1 MKTIYFI
8 RHAKSDWSIPGIDDI
23 DRPLNERGYSDAHRM
38 GRHLKKSK
46 PENFILVSSPA
57 VRALTTALIFAREF
71 DYPQN
76 EIQLQPDLYEAK
88 VEDYETVINFLDNK
102 FDTAFIFGHNPTI
115 SEAVGVFSE
124 TSETELPT
132 CSVSILKFESRE
144 WPTVISLKGKLQ
156 SQLSPKSL
164 TE

>member
-23 DRPLNERGYSDAHRM
+23 DRPLNERGYLDAHRM
-38 GRHLKKSK
+38 GKHLKKSK
-46 PENFILVSSPA
+46 PDDFILVSSPA
-57 VRALTTALIFAREF
+57 IRALTTALIFAREF

-76 EIQLQPDLYEAK
+76 QILLQADLYEAK
-88 VEDYETVINFLDNK
+88 IEDYQTVISFLDNK

-115 SEAVGVFSE
+115 SEAIGIFSN
-124 TSETELPT
+124 TRETELPT
-132 CSVSILKFESRE
+132 CSVSILRFESRD
-144 WPTVISLKGKLQ
+144 WSTVISLKGELK
-156 SQLSPKSL
+156 SQFSPKSL